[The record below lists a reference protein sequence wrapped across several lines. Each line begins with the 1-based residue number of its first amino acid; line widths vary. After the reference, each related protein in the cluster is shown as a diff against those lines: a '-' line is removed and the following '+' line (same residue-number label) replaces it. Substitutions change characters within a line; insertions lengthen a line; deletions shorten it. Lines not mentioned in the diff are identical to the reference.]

1 VVANEG
7 RRILGPPSGATV
19 QDVVTQQRITLSSL
33 TAIDLTGLSRLE
45 LAFAFI
51 LGAAATGVVLAL
63 GFSERRRTFA
73 IASALGARRR
83 QLAAFVW
90 SEALLVSV
98 GGIVIGV
105 LIGWGLAYVI
115 VKILTGVFD
124 PPPDSL
130 SIPWSYLVTLGLVVA
145 GAIAAAAMG
154 AIRATERPAVEIV
167 RDL

>member
-1 VVANEG
+1 
-7 RRILGPPSGATV
+7 
-19 QDVVTQQRITLSSL
+19 
-33 TAIDLTGLSRLE
+33 
-45 LAFAFI
+45 
-51 LGAAATGVVLAL
+51 VLAL